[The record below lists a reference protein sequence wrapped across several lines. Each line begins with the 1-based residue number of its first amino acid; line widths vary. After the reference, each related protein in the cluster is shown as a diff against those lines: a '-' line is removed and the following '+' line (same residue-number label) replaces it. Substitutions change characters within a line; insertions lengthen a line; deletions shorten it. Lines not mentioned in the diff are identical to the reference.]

1 VDVGVSFTRL
11 LDGGVVV
18 SGVELGSA
26 GEEAGLRTGDEIVR
40 IGNEE
45 PQGPRE
51 ISGLLM
57 QAAGNSVR
65 IDVSREGA
73 PLSMTVRPRTTRD
86 VFYQMIEVPD
96 ASAAQRRVRQ
106 GWLRRETETAPA
118 GSADH
123 SRGR

>member
-1 VDVGVSFTRL
+1 
-11 LDGGVVV
+11 VVV

-40 IGNEE
+40 IGNEQ

-57 QAAGNSVR
+57 QAAGNNVR
-65 IDVSREGA
+65 IEVSRDGA

-118 GSADH
+118 GSADD
-123 SRGR
+123 